1 MKAFFTSS
9 AVSSSSGSGEQPA
22 IFNSLAGSSAEQPV
36 CEAKPMPQSTHYPK
50 PPPPELPDYDY
61 QNCTEQTVREAKPM
75 PQSTHYPKPPPPEL
89 PDYDYQNCQRKLCC
103 YPKPPPPELP
113 RVRLKVVSAIT
124 GEQIQEPIL
133 MNPHTQMRSLLSYM
147 QYLAYHKDDKASLI
161 RLKCDDCIFDPHRSL
176 MQYYPATEHF
186 GAESEPMVMQMIA
199 EPVLLTWEQLI
210 ATPTMRKQAGRGG
223 KGACIQ
229 QRILRAHC
237 LENHILYVDLATS
250 GYNWRLLLKT
260 MPCLNTP
267 EVIGSG
273 IVGVSFRLLADID
286 PNYGAARH
294 VFELNCA
301 NGNKWHLHFHQRG
314 SCNRTF
320 LPFLPYRVIPK
331 LHTLHV

>member
-61 QNCTEQTVREAKPM
+61 QNCTKQTVREAKPM

-89 PDYDYQNCQRKLCC
+89 PDYDYQNCHRKLCC

-147 QYLAYHKDDKASLI
+147 QYLAYHKDDNASHI
-161 RLKCDDCIFDPHRSL
+161 RLKCDEARIVIF
-176 MQYYPATEHF
+176 MV
-186 GAESEPMVMQMIA
+186 SEV
-199 EPVLLTWEQLI
+199 
-210 ATPTMRKQAGRGG
+210 
-223 KGACIQ
+223 
-229 QRILRAHC
+229 
-237 LENHILYVDLATS
+237 
-250 GYNWRLLLKT
+250 
-260 MPCLNTP
+260 
-267 EVIGSG
+267 
-273 IVGVSFRLLADID
+273 
-286 PNYGAARH
+286 
-294 VFELNCA
+294 
-301 NGNKWHLHFHQRG
+301 
-314 SCNRTF
+314 
-320 LPFLPYRVIPK
+320 
-331 LHTLHV
+331 LHVT